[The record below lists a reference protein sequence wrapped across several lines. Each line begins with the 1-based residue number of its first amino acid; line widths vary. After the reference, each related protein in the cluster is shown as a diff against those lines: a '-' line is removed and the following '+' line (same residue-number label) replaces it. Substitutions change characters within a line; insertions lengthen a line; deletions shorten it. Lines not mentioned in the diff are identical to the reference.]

1 MRVTSN
7 ERVVA
12 IVVCHNGRPFIRDT
26 LRGLTRQTRPIDDL
40 IVVDTGSRDGTKDW
54 VREHIG
60 SDSVF
65 SVRGQFGHAVTAAL
79 RHPRLAGADWVWL
92 LHDDSCPERDALQH
106 LLDRAA
112 YTRGAAVLG
121 PKLVGWDD
129 LEELREV
136 GWWIDR
142 AAYAVSPIDGY
153 EIDQGQHD
161 HIDEAFYVSTAGM
174 LARPAALQVAGGFD
188 LRMSAF
194 RDDLDLC
201 WRVRLLGG
209 KVLVAPAARV
219 RHFAATSVGSRMSPL
234 TVQRRYLIE
243 RHALAALLKT
253 TALRRLPTALL
264 AYFAATVV
272 RLLGLLG
279 TGRFGDVGQVLLAWG
294 WNAKELPATFKLRR
308 RIQRARTVDDRELA
322 RLRVP
327 HPGGQR
333 LRSVVRAL
341 TELATTATQGGGSHA
356 STLGPKDMLK
366 RLVTRH
372 PVATMVALFALLM
385 AVSLRSELLAPRIGG
400 GDLAAFPAS
409 AADTLTGFVSAVGAD
424 GLGSTLPASPA
435 LAVFGVASV
444 LTFGKG
450 LIAQKL
456 LLWLV
461 LPLAAATCTRALRV
475 VVTDLRARALAG
487 LLYATSPLAFAAL
500 AQGRVGELAFLV
512 LAPSILA
519 QVWQA
524 LRLMQ
529 PREAWRPVL
538 RYALLSALAIA
549 VYPTALVILAG
560 ITVLAAAAGVATA
573 PTGHRGDVAR
583 RAALLAGGLP
593 AALVLLLPWSLVL
606 FTSASPLA
614 GVGAALTSPTF
625 TELVQLHP
633 GGTGAPWYVGPA
645 YPALALLSVLLAG
658 SLRRL
663 LAFWFAL
670 ALLGMALLAYWQT
683 LNLPPHFTD
692 WPGGVLVPGAVA
704 WAAVVGIGLSS
715 ALPAL
720 RRVKGVVA
728 AAQTAGRRA
737 QRTATRVANVTPLER
752 VGAAAMAA
760 VTAVTGVAVAA
771 LLAMGSWP
779 LETGA
784 SPLPATV
791 SESDRRVL
799 WLAGHPDGGVR
810 YEVTGPDG
818 QTLLG
823 WARQSPAEARD
834 ALGQVVGNIVQARTH
849 RGGELLR
856 SFNIGWVVVRKG
868 PLADQLVEQLARQGD
883 LASRVTDQAALFE
896 GPPPAPA
903 GMILAQAPPTTA
915 DLLTAEAGPSAL
927 HGDLPGVAGRVE
939 RPGVVVLPM
948 PADEAWQASAGGQ
961 VLQPAAAFGW
971 AQAFT
976 LPEGARGD
984 LVVSY
989 SGQRNRDLALMAE
1002 LILVL
1007 AMLATLARP
1016 TSRPAPLV
1024 PVSDEDTG
1032 ELRLPAAVVGSY
1044 Q

>member
-1 MRVTSN
+1 MRVTSH

-60 SDSVF
+60 AESVF

-92 LHDDSCPERDALQH
+92 LHDDSCPELDALQ
-106 LLDRAA
+106 LMLREAEYRPD
-112 YTRGAAVLG
+112 AAVLG

-129 LEELREV
+129 VEELREV

-142 AAYAVSPIDGY
+142 AAYSVSPIDGD

-161 HIDEAFYVSTAGM
+161 NIGEAFYVSTAAM
-174 LARPAALQVAGGFD
+174 LVRPEALQAAGGFD

-209 KVLVAPAARV
+209 KVLVVPAARV
-219 RHFAATSVGSRMSPL
+219 RHFAATTVGSRISPATGL
-234 TVQRRYLIE
+234 RRYLIE
-243 RHALAALLKT
+243 RHSLNALMKG
-253 TALRRLPTALL
+253 TALRRVPMALL
-264 AYFAATVV
+264 AYFLATLV
-272 RLLGLLG
+272 RLLGLLS
-279 TGRFGDVGQVLLAWG
+279 TGRFGEAGQVLLAWG
-294 WNAKELPATFKLRR
+294 WNAKELPVTLKLRR
-308 RIQRARTVDDRELA
+308 RIQASRTVPDAELA
-322 RLRVP
+322 KLRVP

-341 TELATTATQGGGSHA
+341 SELATATEAGGTHA
-356 STLGPKDMLK
+356 SSLGPKEIVR
-366 RLVTRH
+366 RLITRH
-372 PVATMVALFALLM
+372 PVATMVALFAVVM
-385 AVSLRSELLAPRIGG
+385 AVSLRSELVAARIGG
-400 GDLAAFPAS
+400 GNLAAFPAS
-409 AADTLTGFVSAVGAD
+409 ATDALSGFVSAVGTD

-435 LAVFGVASV
+435 LAVFGAASV

-461 LPLAAATCTRALRV
+461 LPLAAATCTRALRMV
-475 VVTDLRARALAG
+475 VPDLRARALAG
-487 LLYATSPLAFAAL
+487 LLYATSPLAIGAL

-519 QVWQA
+519 QSWQA
-524 LRLMQ
+524 LRLVQ

-538 RYALLSALAIA
+538 RFALLSALTIAI
-549 VYPTALVILAG
+549 YPTALLILAG
-560 ITVLAAAAGVATA
+560 VVVVAAGAGIATA
-573 PTGHRGDVAR
+573 PAGRRGDVGR

-593 AALVLLLPWSLVL
+593 TALVLLLPWSLVL
-606 FTSASPLA
+606 FTSASPLR
-614 GVGAALTSPTF
+614 GVGAALVSPTF
-625 TELVQLHP
+625 ADLVQLQP
-633 GGTGAPWYVGPA
+633 GGPGAPWWIGPV
-645 YPALALLSVLLAG
+645 YPLLTLVSVLLAG

-663 LAFWFAL
+663 LAFWCAL
-670 ALLGMALLAYWQT
+670 ALVGMALLAYWQT
-683 LNLPPHFTD
+683 LALPPHFTD
-692 WPGGVLVPGAVA
+692 WPGGVLIPGAVA

-720 RRVKGVVA
+720 RRSKGAVA
-728 AAQTAGRRA
+728 AAAQPTGRRA
-737 QRTATRVANVTPLER
+737 QRSATRVSNVTPVER
-752 VGAAAMAA
+752 VGAAGLVV
-760 VTAVTGVAVAA
+760 VTAVTGVV
-771 LLAMGSWP
+771 LAGVLGAGSWP
-779 LETGA
+779 LETGEN
-784 SPLPATV
+784 PLPATV
-791 SESDRRVL
+791 TASDRRVL
-799 WLAGHPDGGVR
+799 WLDGHPDGGVR
-810 YEVTGPDG
+810 YAVTGPEG
-818 QTLLG
+818 QTLLE
-823 WARQSPAEARD
+823 WARQAPAGAR
-834 ALGQVVGNIVQARTH
+834 ASLGDIVGDVVGARTH
-849 RGGELLR
+849 HAGELLR
-856 SFNIGWVVVRKG
+856 AFNIGWVVVREG
-868 PLADQLVEQLARQGD
+868 PQAERLARLVARQGD
-883 LASRVTDQAALFE
+883 LASRVTSQAALFE
-896 GPPPAPA
+896 GPAPAPA
-903 GMILAQAPPTTA
+903 GMHLAEAPPTVA
-915 DLLTAEAGPSAL
+915 DLLTAPAGPSAL
-927 HGDLPGVAGRVE
+927 HGDLPGVAGTVQG
-939 RPGVVVLPM
+939 PGAVVLPM
-948 PADEAWQASAGGQ
+948 PTDDAWQASAGGQ
-961 VLQPAAAFGW
+961 RLEPVTAFGW

-976 LPEGARGD
+976 LPEGVSGD
-984 LVVSY
+984 LVVAY
-989 SGQRNRDLALMAE
+989 GGQRNRDLALIAE